1 MGKNKLVLALE
12 VRWRLV
18 LYYRKRIMKL
28 LNKGEKLCS
37 ESVVRL
43 SIKIDKQINH
53 IIDDRTKYEAMTHHV
68 LKFYGNRDRDR
79 DTDTDRE
86 TDRDTGREYKRLMN
100 TKTRD
105 SCFIEECSK

>member
-43 SIKIDKQINH
+43 SIKIDNQINH

-68 LKFYGNRDRDR
+68 LKFYGNKDRD
-79 DTDTDRE
+79 
-86 TDRDTGREYKRLMN
+86 REYKRLMN